1 MEAGGH
7 VPVGFWGVWVLWG
20 GRGGEFFLI
29 LGGGGGGGFGGCGWG
44 GGLLFGVVMS
54 PRGLLVSR
62 RCIWRSGR
70 VTTNDWHQIRRYYT

>member
-1 MEAGGH
+1 MCRWA
-7 VPVGFWGVWVLWG
+7 FGVCG
-20 GRGGEFFLI
+20 CC
-29 LGGGGGGGFGGCGWG
+29 GGGGGVSFFDFGGGWRGGFGGCGWG